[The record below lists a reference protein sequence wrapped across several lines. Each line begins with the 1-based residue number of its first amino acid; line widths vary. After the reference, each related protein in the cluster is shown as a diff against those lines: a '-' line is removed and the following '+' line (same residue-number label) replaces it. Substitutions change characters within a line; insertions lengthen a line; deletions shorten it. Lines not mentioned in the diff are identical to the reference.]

1 MILHNESGKWLKWSE
16 ARAKRQ
22 LAAGQTLVVHQF
34 PAQRMCCIW
43 FA

>member
-16 ARAKRQ
+16 AQAFRLIK
-22 LAAGQTLVVHQF
+22 AGELLVVHHF
-34 PAQRMCCIW
+34 PAQRLCCIW